1 MGLGILFWKP
11 WYLEGIETFLYH
23 GLERY
28 VRRELLPSNT
38 KHWTIESKYLKQR
51 RDHIDGDDSDDNDR
65 DDNDRDDDDSDDD
78 YLEDWEQ
85 EYVSVFLVLKRMPVD
100 F

>member
-1 MGLGILFWKP
+1 MALSVMYGENCFRLIP
-11 WYLEGIETFLYH
+11 
-23 GLERY
+23 
-28 VRRELLPSNT
+28 

>member
-1 MGLGILFWKP
+1 MALSVMYGENCFRLIP
-11 WYLEGIETFLYH
+11 
-23 GLERY
+23 
-28 VRRELLPSNT
+28 

-51 RDHIDGDDSDDNDR
+51 RDHIDGDDS